1 MPVGLCDELKRTF
14 RAFWWGTKEQQRMIH
29 WLGWDC
35 MSRPKKLGGLS
46 FTDLGCFNQV
56 MLAKQM
62 WQLLLYDD
70 SLVTCVSK
78 DHYFRNFSFFKW
90 IWGVIHCIFGMI
102 LYGVENC

>member
-14 RAFWWGTKEQQRMIH
+14 RAFWWGTKEQQRRIH

-78 DHYFRNFSFFKW
+78 AHYFRNYSFFKW
-90 IWGVIHCIFGMI
+90 IWGVIHCIFGVI